1 MSEFSFE
8 SSTGGFESNVLE
20 ASKAVPVIVD
30 FWAPWCGP
38 CRALK
43 PVLEKLAIEYA
54 GRFLL
59 ATLNTDLY
67 PEIAAK
73 YGVRGIPNVKA
84 FVDGKLK
91 GEFTGALPEA
101 AVRQFIEA
109 LLPGP
114 ADTLR
119 RAARAD
125 VANGAFEEA
134 EATLREALK
143 LDARHDAA
151 RMDLAE
157 LLIARQSPAQA
168 EQLLQALQPDF
179 EDERLQQLRT
189 HIAVWRKQQTLPDAD
204 SLRAR
209 MLADPADW
217 DAHIAYAEH
226 LTAAA
231 NYAQALKHLIEV
243 VEGTRTEAREAARKA
258 MLDIFKLAEDQRE
271 LVIAFRRRL
280 ASALN

>member
-8 SSTGGFESNVLE
+8 SNTESFDNNVLE

-38 CRALK
+38 CRVLK
-43 PVLEKLAIEYA
+43 PILEKLATEYA

-59 ATLNTDLY
+59 ATLNTDVY

-73 YGVRGIPNVKA
+73 YGVRGIPNIKA

-101 AVRQFIEA
+101 SVREFIEA

-134 EATLREALK
+134 EVTLREALK
-143 LDARHDAA
+143 LDAQHDAA
-151 RMDLAE
+151 RVDLVE
-157 LLIARQSPAQA
+157 LLIARQNLAEA

-179 EDERLQQLRT
+179 EDARLQSLKM
-189 HIAVWRKQQTLPDAD
+189 HIAVWRKSQSLPDAD
-204 SLRAR
+204 GLRAR
-209 MLADPADW
+209 MHADPADW

-226 LTAAA
+226 LTAAMD
-231 NYAQALKHLIEV
+231 YAQALKHLIEV
-243 VEGTRTEAREAARKA
+243 VEGTRTEAREHARRA
-258 MLDIFKLAEDQRE
+258 MLDIFKLAEDEHE
-271 LVIAFRRRL
+271 LVVNFRRRL